1 MKKELGLVRFVF
13 EQHQRLNCLIRF
25 SNVPRL
31 ASQSVAEH
39 SYSTT
44 FLALVVAD
52 YLALKDV
59 KVDKLRMLE
68 MGLVHD
74 VEEVISGD
82 ILKTLKH
89 GGFKKEL
96 DKMNLQNMDYLLR
109 MLPPP
114 MELYYL
120 AVWDEAKQ
128 RETLEARLLSFV
140 DMLDRILYS
149 LRETHLGNNY
159 FREIVAFETKKLL
172 EWKKQIP
179 ELGDLVDTIY
189 KYVGDY
195 LKGDKKRLNEISRA
209 VRVYDYKI

>member
-13 EQHQRLNCLIRF
+13 EQHQRLTCLIRF

-31 ASQSVAEH
+31 AAQSVAEH

-44 FLALVVAD
+44 FLAMIVAD
-52 YLALKDV
+52 YLALKEV
-59 KVDKLRMLE
+59 EIDKLRLLE

-74 VEEVISGD
+74 VEEVVSGD

-89 GGFKKEL
+89 GDFRKEL

-109 MLPPP
+109 MLDRS
-114 MELYYL
+114 MQLYYL
-120 AVWDEAKQ
+120 VVWNEAKQ
-128 RETLEARLLSFV
+128 KKTLEARLLSFV

-159 FREIVAFETKKLL
+159 FREIVEFETKKLL

-179 ELGDLVDTIY
+179 ELCDLVDAIY

-195 LKGDKKRLNEISRA
+195 LKGNKKRLNEISRA
-209 VRVYDYKI
+209 VRIYDYKI